1 MYELNILQILSIAE
15 VIWPK
20 YIWMTAIVQHSRHSY
35 CLSSLGQMHEIFQS
49 FAKNSVTPI
58 FVFTVVTNMYI
69 INDSVWQK
77 RYANIHL
84 FFWIFQWLR
93 YFSTV
98 CIFTTQM
105 YNNSCWLMPSII
117 KVWRRRHESIMNQP
131 QVLIKVFV
139 LSYLHNS
146 HGVHFQ
152 QNGSLYIFLFFI
164 KRNS

>member
-1 MYELNILQILSIAE
+1 MNWIYFKFWALQRWFDPNTFEWLPLCNIADILIVCQVWVKCMKYFSHLLRTQLHQFSCLPWLQI
-15 VIWPK
+15 
-20 YIWMTAIVQHSRHSY
+20 
-35 CLSSLGQMHEIFQS
+35 C
-49 FAKNSVTPI
+49 
-58 FVFTVVTNMYI
+58 I